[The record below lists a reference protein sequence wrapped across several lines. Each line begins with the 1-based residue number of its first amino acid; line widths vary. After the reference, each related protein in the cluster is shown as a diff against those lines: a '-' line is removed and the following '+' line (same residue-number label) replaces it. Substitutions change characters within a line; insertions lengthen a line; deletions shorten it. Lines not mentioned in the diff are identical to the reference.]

1 MRVHYKLV
9 IGMGKANSAFKVGGF
24 IEAPYFV
31 DRDDELQ
38 HLHHDVRTL
47 AQSNV
52 VIAPRRFG
60 KTSLLRA
67 VESRASGEMLVSYIN
82 CLGIVDPVGFHD
94 RIVEEVLR
102 SFAVRHGKGKRL
114 LATWRDLLKKPVLGM
129 RDALAEIG
137 GSVEGMGAIRLKFR
151 TREVDAQALLGSAL
165 AFPEKL
171 AAEQNERVLIILDEF
186 QALVPLGEHIFS
198 LLKEKMESQ
207 KRVAYLFS
215 GSSLRMLHEV
225 FGREGKSPLYQMVGR
240 LFLGEISYPFVH
252 RFYRERLREVHGCE
266 ITDQAL
272 HQVTECVGGIP
283 YYFQKLGVSLERE
296 IALRAKKKITTS
308 DVERTFA
315 LLLEELSG
323 DFQERWETRFTRQQR
338 ALLKVLSQGPMS
350 VTEIAR
356 SMGISP
362 ANISYN
368 LSRQTEAMIL
378 TKEDRR
384 YRITDRVFATWLK
397 EL

>member
-1 MRVHYKLV
+1 MA
-9 IGMGKANSAFKVGGF
+9 KASSAFKVGGF

-31 DRDDELQ
+31 DRVDELQ
-38 HLHHDVRTL
+38 HLHHDARTL
-47 AQSNV
+47 SQSNV

-67 VESRASGEMLVSYIN
+67 VESRASEEMLVSYIN

-94 RIVEEVLR
+94 RFVEEVLR
-102 SFAVRHGKGKRL
+102 SFAARHGKGKRL
-114 LATWRDLLKKPVLGM
+114 LVTWRDLLKKPVLGM
-129 RDALAEIG
+129 RDALSEIG

-151 TREVDAQALLGSAL
+151 TREVDAQALLESAL

-171 AAEQNERVLIILDEF
+171 VAEQDERVLIILDEF

-207 KRVAYLFS
+207 KKVVYLFS
-215 GSSLRMLHEV
+215 GSSFRMLHEV

-240 LFLGEISYPFVH
+240 LFLGEIPYPFVH
-252 RFYRERLREVHGCE
+252 RFYRERLQDVHACE
-266 ITDQAL
+266 ITGPAL
-272 HQVTECVGGIP
+272 SQVTEHVGGIP

-296 IALRAKKKITTS
+296 ITLRNKKKINS
-308 DVERTFA
+308 HDVEKAFT

-323 DFQERWETRFTRQQR
+323 DFQERWETRFTGQQR
-338 ALLKVLSQGPMS
+338 AILKTLSREPMS
-350 VTEIAR
+350 VTEIAH
-356 SMGISP
+356 SLDVSP

-384 YRITDRVFATWLK
+384 YRITDRVFAAWLE